1 MNSLALIPGMEGPS
15 EMLLIFL
22 AILLLFGGKKLPE
35 LARSL
40 GKSISEFKRGQ
51 KETPEDVKE
60 AEKTKLPAPKDDQK
74 PDSSETAE
82 GEETKGTEK

>member
-22 AILLLFGGKKLPE
+22 VILLLFGGKKLPE

-40 GKSISEFKRGQ
+40 GRSISEFKRGQ
-51 KETPEDVKE
+51 HEGPAKEP
-60 AEKTKLPAPKDDQK
+60 EKTKLPLPPNDQK
-74 PDSSETAE
+74 PDAAAATEDKK
-82 GEETKGTEK
+82 TKGTNP